1 MQKKLAN
8 FVYWILLRSA
18 ENYYGESL
26 KEASVP
32 YTPYY

>member
-26 KEASVP
+26 KEAAVP
-32 YTPYY
+32 YATYY